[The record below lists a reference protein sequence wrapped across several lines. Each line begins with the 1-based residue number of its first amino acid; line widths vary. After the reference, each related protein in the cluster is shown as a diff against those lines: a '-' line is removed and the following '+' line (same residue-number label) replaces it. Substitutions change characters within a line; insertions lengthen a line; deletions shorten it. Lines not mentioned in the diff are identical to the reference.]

1 MNAQIITIGEEL
13 LIGQTID
20 TNSAWIAEEL
30 NLLGIKVTKIT
41 SISDKKEQIIETL
54 DINIKESNLVIIT
67 GGLGPTNDD
76 ITKQTLAKYFDSEL
90 VLNSDVLD
98 DVKRVIGARGANM
111 LELNI
116 NQAMVPDKCKVL
128 RNPKGTAAGMWFE
141 KNNCVIISLPGVP
154 FEMKAI
160 LSQVGFPQIRL
171 KFETPFILH
180 KSVHTT
186 GIPESQLADILKD
199 WEANLSKRINL
210 AYLPSPGDIKLRLD
224 ISGENEAELHEI
236 LNTEIEKL
244 NHLIPEA
251 IFGYDNDTIESVVGK
266 ELLLNGLT
274 ISTAES
280 CTGGRMATMLTSIS
294 GSSRYFKGSV
304 VAYSNEVKHELL
316 DVNATDLEQF
326 GAVSEQVARQMAEG
340 VMRKLKTDI
349 GIATTGIAGPT
360 GGSEDKPVGTIWIA
374 VASKKQTFAIK
385 KVFGNSRLR
394 NIQNS
399 SAFAL
404 NFLRKLLTQNQL

>member
-1 MNAQIITIGEEL
+1 
-13 LIGQTID
+13 
-20 TNSAWIAEEL
+20 
-30 NLLGIKVTKIT
+30 
-41 SISDKKEQIIETL
+41 
-54 DINIKESNLVIIT
+54 
-67 GGLGPTNDD
+67 
-76 ITKQTLAKYFDSEL
+76 
-90 VLNSDVLD
+90 VLD

-199 WEANLSKRINL
+199 WEANLPKRINL

-251 IFGYDNDTIESVVGK
+251 IFGYDNDTIESVIGK
-266 ELLLNGLT
+266 ELLVNGLT

-340 VMRKLKTDI
+340 VMRKLKTDL